1 MRRLVCLAVFALAAC
16 GAPKGEGSAPK
27 PGGSADDPNVFRA
40 DSIGERPYAGEWASD
55 PDACRDQDKVWTIE
69 SNRLGMRRER
79 FCVFGQIR
87 VSRGS
92 TEGEAWRADARCVA
106 GGQQSEDVLF
116 FRVKSSGLSMRVT
129 INDAD
134 AIDLVRCPMRT

>member
-16 GAPKGEGSAPK
+16 GAPEGDVPAPK
-27 PGGSADDPNVFRA
+27 PGAPSDDSNVFRA
-40 DSIGERPYAGEWASD
+40 DSINERPYAGEWASD
-55 PDACRDQDKVWTIE
+55 PDACQDERKVWTIE

-79 FCVFGQIR
+79 FCVFGQVR

-92 TEGEAWRADARCVA
+92 SEGEAWRADARCVS

-116 FRVKSSGLSMRVT
+116 FRVTSSGLSMRVT

-134 AIDLVRCPMRT
+134 AVDLVRCPMRT